1 MWVPVERGTGAGA
14 LRGEGQGE
22 RTDMGQ
28 GAAGGREGPWAGSE
42 AVEEKL
48 GEDVGC
54 GDLSL
59 P

>member
-1 MWVPVERGTGAGA
+1 
-14 LRGEGQGE
+14 
-22 RTDMGQ
+22 MGQ

>member
-1 MWVPVERGTGAGA
+1 MRDKGRGQTW
-14 LRGEGQGE
+14 
-22 RTDMGQ
+22 GQ

-54 GDLSL
+54 GDVSL